1 MKVAYFS
8 PMPPSTSGIAD
19 YSALLLPALSK
30 LIDVEVV
37 PEPKR
42 RAGKGCDIAL
52 YHVGNNPEAH
62 GWIVE
67 ALRERPGL
75 VVLHEH
81 VLHHLVAG
89 MTIAVGDHE
98 GYRVAMERDSGVV
111 GRLLAHGIVDG
122 IIPPVWESRPMDF
135 PLCGEILDLAEGLIV
150 HSQTVEQAVLD
161 RGYTGPIFR
170 IPHPAWPKFDIIED
184 EALAGVRPP
193 IFGAFGH
200 FNRAKRVPQLV
211 EGFAEVVATNH
222 DAKLLLVGSA
232 SQEIHVDARLAE
244 IVGQYPDS
252 IIRLP
257 YVEEARLWNL
267 IASCDV
273 CVCMRFPTMGETS
286 GIAVRALSC
295 GRPLIVSDIG
305 WFSELS
311 DDVAIKV
318 STGEN
323 ETHELADAMRLL
335 AGDEFRRIK
344 MSEAAGRYAKSEL
357 GVERIAELYRR
368 AIVELAGG
376 VKVRSNVLHDVAS
389 AAQGSGLL
397 FTSNELSL
405 IASRLR
411 EARI

>member
-8 PMPPSTSGIAD
+8 PLPPNSSGIAD
-19 YSALLLPALSK
+19 YSALLLPTLSK
-30 LIDVEVV
+30 LIDVEIVS
-37 PEPKR
+37 EPNR
-42 RAGKGCDIAL
+42 HAGKDCNVAL
-52 YHVGNNPEAH
+52 YHIGNNPEAH

-111 GRLLAHGIVDG
+111 GRLLAHGVIDG
-122 IIPPVWESRPMDF
+122 IVPPVWESRPMDF
-135 PLCGEILDLAEGLIV
+135 PLCDEILDLAEGLIV
-150 HSQTVEQAVLD
+150 HSQTVEQAVID
-161 RGYTGPIFR
+161 RGYTGRIFR
-170 IPHPAWPKFDIIED
+170 IPMPAWPKFDIVED
-184 EALAGVRPP
+184 EEVIGVTGT

-200 FNRAKRVPQLV
+200 LNIAKRVPQLV
-211 EGFAEVVATNH
+211 EGFAQVLATNP

-232 SQEIHVDARLAE
+232 SQEIHIDVRLNE
-244 IVGQYPDS
+244 ITEQYPGS
-252 IIRLP
+252 IVRLP
-257 YVEEARLWNL
+257 YVEETRLWSL

-273 CVCMRFPTMGETS
+273 CVCLRYPTMGETS
-286 GIAVRALSC
+286 GIAVRALGC

-311 DDVAIKV
+311 DDIAIKV
-318 STGEN
+318 ATGKN
-323 ETHELADAMRLL
+323 ETKELADAMRSL
-335 AGDEFRRIK
+335 AGDEPRRIE
-344 MSEAAGRYAKSEL
+344 MGVAAERYAEGEL

-376 VKVRSNVLHDVAS
+376 LKVRSHVLHDVAT

-397 FTSNELSL
+397 VSSNELSL
-405 IASRLR
+405 IVSRLR